1 LIDCREGCEFAAEL
15 HDFLVQDLKKYYPK
29 LFGDVQVLLLQS
41 GDSILTQFDRTLQD
55 KALENFRQSN
65 IQVITKA
72 RVTGMSHYFIVCCTF
87 SFLIALEVTSTH
99 IRLKDGTE
107 IPYGLAVWAA
117 GNGTQP
123 LTKLMLSKIPEQKV
137 ILVS

>member
-1 LIDCREGCEFAAEL
+1 MYSSLGCEFAAEL

-41 GDSILTQFDRTLQD
+41 GDSILTQFDRTLQE

-72 RVTGMSHYFIVCCTF
+72 RVTGVSISLDGSNDSENLV
-87 SFLIALEVTSTH
+87 AK
-99 IRLKDGTE
+99 RLHLRIFD
-107 IPYGLAVWAA
+107 W
-117 GNGTQP
+117 
-123 LTKLMLSKIPEQKV
+123 
-137 ILVS
+137 